1 MKIFDIS
8 AEISPIYRISIPI
21 DMISAFD
28 NRLKEKSPKNQEN
41 QRYIADIS
49 VPNRYFGTEGSAR
62 GIFLFSEIYRRYIL
76 YIDDI
81 SVCYVWG

>member
-49 VPNRYFGTEGSAR
+49 VPDRYFGTEGHAR
-62 GIFLFSEIYRRYIL
+62 VGFFCFRRYIADIF
-76 YIDDI
+76 YI
-81 SVCYVWG
+81 